1 MVEKAPTEKMGDI
14 MVPQIHFKRTQNSG
28 FFYVKADTFSVCSEH
43 RPLGTA
49 AQCTLTA

>member
-28 FFYVKADTFSVCSEH
+28 FFFVKADTHSQFVLSIVLWGLQH
-43 RPLGTA
+43 NVL
-49 AQCTLTA
+49 